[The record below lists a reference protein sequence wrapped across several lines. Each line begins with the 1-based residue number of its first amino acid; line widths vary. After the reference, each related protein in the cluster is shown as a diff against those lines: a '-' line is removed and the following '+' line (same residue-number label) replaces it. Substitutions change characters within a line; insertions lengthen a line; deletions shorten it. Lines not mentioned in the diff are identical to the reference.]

1 MLAPRLK
8 HAIDRAKFSVRIRRA
23 LRSGPHFSSSLDRI
37 IIDLTHCCDLAC
49 PDCNRSCG
57 RDQAPAAEFI
67 GLDQIVRFVG
77 ESAAAG
83 KRWRRIMLEGGE
95 PTLHPRLPEIL
106 EALSLYREHHSPA
119 SVIELCTNGYGEAAR
134 RLQDWLPSGVRIK
147 NSAKSPVRKNRH
159 IAFNMAP
166 VDQAAFAQADFS
178 QGCYIHAIFGLG
190 LTRYGYYPHPI
201 CGGIDRIFGFD
212 IGIKNLGDVAGGLHE
227 QMARLCPYCGH
238 FREFREPG
246 NGRAEKAPTGRAGE
260 SPRERMSS
268 SWNEAYRSYRLRPP
282 RLSPY

>member
-1 MLAPRLK
+1 MLPPRLR
-8 HAIDRAKFSVRIRRA
+8 HAIDRAKFNVRIHRV
-23 LRSGPHFSSSLDRI
+23 LRSGPPFSSSLDRI
-37 IIDLTHCCDLAC
+37 IIDLTHGCDLAC

-57 RDQAPAAEFI
+57 RGQAPAAEFI
-67 GLDQIVRFVG
+67 GLDQIERFVG
-77 ESAAAG
+77 ESVAAG

-106 EALSLYREHHSPA
+106 EALCLYREHYSPA
-119 SVIELCTNGYGEAAR
+119 SIIELCTNGFGEAAR
-134 RLQDWLPSGVRIK
+134 RLRDQPPSGVRIK
-147 NSAKSPVRKNRH
+147 NSAKSPARDHHH

-166 VDQAAFAQADFS
+166 VDQAAFAGADFS

-212 IGIKNLGDVAGGLHE
+212 IGIKNLADVAGGLHA

-238 FREFREPG
+238 FREFRAPG
-246 NGRAEKAPTGRAGE
+246 DARGEKAPAGRAGGP
-260 SPRERMSS
+260 PRERMSS
-268 SWNEAYRSYRLRPP
+268 SWREAYRSYRQRPP
-282 RLSPY
+282 RLSSY